1 MAHAYTP
8 GLTVAKN
15 TTIRKHRLLPLRGE
29 VLVREGQRVEPDT
42 VVARAEL
49 PGAVHPVNVVGRL
62 GIRPEEINDYML
74 KGQGER
80 VERDEPLAETRPW
93 IKLFKTVCRAPVSG
107 TVESISTVTGQVLL
121 REPPRRVEL
130 LAYISGRI
138 VEVLPGEGAVV
149 ACRAALVQGIFGVA
163 GECAGELR
171 VPVEGPGDVLR
182 PEALHRSFA
191 DCVVV
196 CGATISAALVEAAR
210 RAGVK
215 ALIAGGIPATEL
227 RTIVGREIGVAVT
240 GSEQIGLTLVV
251 TEGFGRIPMAANTF
265 ALLKGLEGRRAS
277 VNGATQI
284 RAGVL
289 RPEIIIPLGE
299 DEAPQ
304 PPGEPPAAS
313 DGLHQG
319 DQVRV
324 IRQPFFGHIGTVTE
338 LVPDLVEIETETR
351 VRALRLRTENG
362 RTLTVPR
369 ANVEVIT
376 G

>member
-15 TTIRKHRLLPLRGE
+15 TTIRKRRLLPLRGE
-29 VLVREGQRVEPDT
+29 VLVKEGQRVEPET

-74 KGQGER
+74 KAQGER
-80 VERDEPLAETRPW
+80 VERDEPIAETRPW

-130 LAYISGRI
+130 LAYISGHV

-163 GECAGELR
+163 GECAGKLR
-171 VPVEGPGDVLR
+171 VPVEGPGDVLQ
-182 PEALHRSFA
+182 PEALHTGFA

-196 CGATISAALVEAAR
+196 CGATISAALVDTAR

-215 ALIAGGIPATEL
+215 ALIAGGIPAAEL
-227 RTIVGREIGVAVT
+227 RAIVGREIGVAIT
-240 GSEQIGLTLVV
+240 GSEQIGVTLVV
-251 TEGFGRIPMAANTF
+251 TEGFGRIPMAPNTF

-289 RPEIIIPLGE
+289 RPEVIIPLGE
-299 DEAPQ
+299 EEAPQ
-304 PPGEPPAAS
+304 PPGEAPTAS

-338 LVPDLVEIETETR
+338 LVPDLVEIETEAR
-351 VRALRLRTENG
+351 VRALRLRTEDG